1 MACVVR
7 VKHAVNGDQYQVCQA
22 LAEAMALFDLAD
34 AVVPDARD
42 AAYLYD
48 VPGEDDP
55 SAAVQAVQ
63 AGKGII
69 LRRDTHHEWVNLG
82 PEEQLRRAEL

>member
-1 MACVVR
+1 MAYVVR
-7 VKHAVNGDQYQVCQA
+7 VTHPGNGDQYEAFTA
-22 LAEAMALFDLAD
+22 LPDAKALVDLAD
-34 AVVPDARD
+34 VMVPDERG
-42 AAYLYD
+42 AAYLYE

-69 LRRDTHHEWVNLG
+69 LRRDTHHEW
-82 PEEQLRRAEL
+82 